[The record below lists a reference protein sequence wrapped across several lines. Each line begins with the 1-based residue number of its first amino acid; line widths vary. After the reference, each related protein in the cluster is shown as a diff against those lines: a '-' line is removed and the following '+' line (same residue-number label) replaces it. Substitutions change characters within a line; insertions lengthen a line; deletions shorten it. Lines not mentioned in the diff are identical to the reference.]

1 MNILVIGAHPD
12 DEVIG
17 AGGIISRHIENGD
30 KVFIV
35 LFSVGHKPIQPKLK
49 EQAYKALKIFGINRN
64 NLFWLGC
71 KSGQFDLEPK
81 LRTNAKLAEI
91 IGKVKPQIVYTHF
104 YGDTHQ
110 DHRFVFDSTM
120 VACRPSHQIRG
131 IKTKQN
137 WNGVEKILCYEI
149 PSSTNWSGRLNE
161 SFNPTEFI
169 EISEK
174 NLRKKIQAYN
184 CYKDEVRPG
193 NHPRSVES
201 LKTNAKYRGSSV
213 GVELCEA
220 FVKIR
225 NINYEY

>member
-1 MNILVIGAHPD
+1 MNVLVIGAYPD

-17 AGGIISRHIENGD
+17 AGGTIARHIKKGD
-30 KVFIV
+30 NVFII
-35 LFSVGHKPIQPKLK
+35 LFSEGHKPIQPKLK
-49 EQAYKALKIFGINRN
+49 EQAYKSLKVLGINKN

-81 LRTNAKLAEI
+81 LKTNAKLAEI
-91 IGKVKPQIVYTHF
+91 IGKIKPKVVYTHF

-110 DHRFVFDSTM
+110 DHRFVFDATM
-120 VACRPSHQIRG
+120 VACRPSHKIRG
-131 IKTKQN
+131 IKSVQK
-137 WNGVEKILCYEI
+137 WLGVEKILCYEI

-169 EISEK
+169 EISEQ

-193 NHPRSVES
+193 NHPRSLES
-201 LKTNAKYRGSSV
+201 LKTNAKFRGNSI
-213 GVELCEA
+213 GVDLSEA
-220 FVKIR
+220 FVMIR
-225 NINYEY
+225 NINHEY